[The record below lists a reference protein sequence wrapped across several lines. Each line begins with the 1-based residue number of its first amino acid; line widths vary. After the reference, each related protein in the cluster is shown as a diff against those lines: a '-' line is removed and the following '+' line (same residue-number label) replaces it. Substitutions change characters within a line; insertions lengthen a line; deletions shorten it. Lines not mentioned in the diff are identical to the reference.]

1 MKTDYL
7 IEAKKLIENNFSPVN
22 SLIDDNEYTVKK
34 TLSDIHKDVT
44 NILPSRWIYESD
56 IYEILS
62 ELGFKSFLYT
72 FKPVYGKKGEEI
84 IPERTLLVYL
94 LDKKTAAI

>member
-7 IEAKKLIENNFSPVN
+7 QEARKLISDHYSPVL
-22 SLIDDNEYTVKK
+22 SLFEENEYTVKK
-34 TLSDIHKDVT
+34 TLEDIHNDVT

-72 FKPVYGKKGEEI
+72 MEAVTGKMGETI
-84 IPERTLLVYL
+84 IPERTLMVYL
-94 LDKKTAAI
+94 LDKKTAAV

>member
-1 MKTDYL
+1 MKIDYL
-7 IEAKKLIENNFSPVN
+7 DEARELIKNNFTPVL
-22 SLIDDNEYTVKK
+22 SLMDESEYTVKK
-34 TLSDIHKDVT
+34 TLEDIHNDII

-56 IYEILS
+56 IYDLLA

-72 FKPVYGKKGEEI
+72 FPEVIGKDGKI
-84 IPERTLLVYL
+84 LRAERTMLLYL